1 MSHNPWIAYGRARK
15 VDRIVEAIDTELL
28 ARNMGPHSPRV
39 LSKLLERFGE
49 MSPEAWADLCGKH
62 AVRKPSPDTI
72 AAVVA
77 TYRARLESV
86 RRVSAA

>member
-1 MSHNPWIAYGRARK
+1 MNSFVALGRARK

-28 ARNMGPHSPRV
+28 SREMGPYSPRV

-49 MSPEAWADLCGKH
+49 MSPDAWRELCGKH
-62 AVRKPSPDTI
+62 AVRKPSPETV
-72 AAVVA
+72 AAVVE
-77 TYRARLESV
+77 TYRRRLESV